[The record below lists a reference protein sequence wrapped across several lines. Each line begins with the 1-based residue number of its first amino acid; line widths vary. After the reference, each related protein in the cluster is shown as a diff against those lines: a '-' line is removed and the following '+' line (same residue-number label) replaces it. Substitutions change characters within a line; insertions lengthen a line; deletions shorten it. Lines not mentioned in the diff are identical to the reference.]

1 MIDCPAMLESTIGA
15 PIKARSMLFD
25 LYGDFAVEDGREGAM
40 RLGALVRLA
49 TTLGVNEMAVRSAKA
64 RMVQEG
70 WLRVERFG
78 RESAYALTERGQDE
92 VERGRQRLFTDPDAW
107 WNGTWYVVA
116 LSVPEAR
123 RDVRDR
129 LRKELS
135 WLGFGSPSS
144 SLYVSAHDYREDA
157 VRLARDADA
166 LEFVQVYQAEAF
178 WPEDP
183 RRLVERAW
191 GNLADVNRRYE
202 QFLNTFAPQLARV
215 RAQAKAA
222 ELEDYE
228 AFSLR
233 FALATRFR
241 ACLGDD
247 PDLPLDLL
255 PAAWNGVAARL
266 LFGEFYSL
274 VSPAA
279 LSYFDAV
286 CAGSLRSDITAA

>member
-1 MIDCPAMLESTIGA
+1 
-15 PIKARSMLFD
+15 MLFD
-25 LYGDFAVEDGREGAM
+25 LYGDFAVEDGREGVM

-49 TTLGVNEMAVRSAKA
+49 TTLGVNEMAARSAKA

-70 WLRVERFG
+70 WLRAERFG
-78 RESAYALTERGQDE
+78 RERAYALTERGQRE

-144 SLYVSAHDYREDA
+144 SLYVSTHDYREDA
-157 VRLARDADA
+157 VRLARDGDA

-191 GNLADVNRRYE
+191 GNLGEVNRRYE
-202 QFLNTFAPQLARV
+202 QFLDTFAPQLARV
-215 RAQAKAA
+215 RAQAKAD
-222 ELEDYE
+222 ELQDDE

-266 LFGEFYSL
+266 LFREFYSL

-279 LSYFDAV
+279 LRYFDAV
-286 CAGSLRSDITAA
+286 CAGTVRSAITAA